1 MRSVISVAIVF
12 SIVGLDAPATVAAAE
27 PALPRAYLDTT
38 YAPPTGKT
46 IAVAAGGDLQAALDG
61 AQPGDAITLAAGAT
75 FRGPFV
81 LPNKPG
87 SGWITV
93 RTSAPDSSLPP
104 GTRVTPAHA
113 ALMPRLVAASGSVI
127 TTAPGAHHYR
137 FIGLEISPA
146 RGTYLRNLVFLGSPD
161 GSAAGLPHDIVFD
174 RCYLH
179 GDPSKGT
186 RRGIALNS
194 RATAII
200 DSHLADFKVV
210 GADSQAIC
218 GWNGPGPFKIVN
230 NYLEGAGENVMF
242 GGGDPTIHGLVPS
255 DIEIRRNHFAKP
267 LSWKIGH
274 PEYAGTP
281 WTVKNL
287 FELKNAQRVLIEGN
301 LFERNWAHAQAGFAV
316 LFKSANEEG
325 RAPWSVT
332 QDIYFR
338 NNIVRHSASGMK
350 VSGIDASGGQRTSR
364 IAIRNNLFTDIGG
377 PRWGGGGRL
386 FEFREGTADVVVE
399 RNTAFQTGAIII
411 AEGAPHAGFVYRY
424 NIAPHNEYGVK
435 GAGSGVGLSTL
446 ARYFPG
452 AVFEGNVLT
461 GRPDFRRLYPPGN
474 HFPATLEAAGL
485 RDLAARDYRPTFS
498 SRHKRAAVGGTDIGA
513 DLDALELSLG
523 STGPGSKTR
532 HPAEGRI
539 AGPGGTP

>member
-1 MRSVISVAIVF
+1 
-12 SIVGLDAPATVAAAE
+12 
-27 PALPRAYLDTT
+27 LPRAYVDTT

-46 IAVAAGGDLQAALDG
+46 IAVAAGGDFQAALDG
-61 AQPGDAITLAAGAT
+61 AQPGDVITLAAGAT
-75 FRGPFV
+75 FRGPFM

-93 RTSAPDSSLPP
+93 RTSALDSRLPP

-113 ALMPRLVAASGSVI
+113 ALMPKLVAASGSVI

-146 RGTYLRNLVFLGSPD
+146 RGMHLRNLVFLGSPD
-161 GSAAGLPHDIVFD
+161 GSAAGLPHDIIFD

-194 RATAII
+194 RATAVI
-200 DSHLADFKVV
+200 DSHLADFKVA

-274 PEYAGTP
+274 PNFAGTP

-301 LFERNWAHAQAGFAV
+301 LFEHNWAHAQAGFAI

-338 NNIVRHSASGMK
+338 NNIVRHSASGVK

-386 FEFREGTADVVVE
+386 FEIREGTADVVVE
-399 RNTAFQTGAIII
+399 HNTAFQTGAIII

-435 GAGSGVGLSTL
+435 GAGSGVGLPTL

-452 AVFEGNVLT
+452 AVFEGNVVT

-474 HFPATLEAAGL
+474 HFPATLEAAGF
-485 RDLAARDYRPTFS
+485 RDLAARDYRLTFS
-498 SRHKRAAVGGTDIGA
+498 SPHKRAAVGGTDIGA

-523 STGPGSKTR
+523 SAGPASKTR
-532 HPAEGRI
+532 PPAEGRI

>member
-1 MRSVISVAIVF
+1 VHRIAALIVLLAGPIVPSVF
-12 SIVGLDAPATVAAAE
+12 AAAE

-38 YAPPTGKT
+38 YAPPAGKT
-46 IAVAAGGDLQAALDG
+46 IAVAAGGDLQAALDA
-61 AQPGDAITLAAGAT
+61 AQPGDVIALAAGAT
-75 FRGPFV
+75 FRGPFM

-93 RTSAPDSSLPP
+93 RTSAADSSLPP

-113 ALMPRLVAASGSVI
+113 ALMPKLVAATGSVI

-137 FIGLEISPA
+137 FIGLEISPVP
-146 RGTYLRNLVFLGSPD
+146 GIYLRNLVLLASPD
-161 GSAAGLPHDIVFD
+161 GTAAGLPHDIIFD

-179 GDPSKGT
+179 GDPVKGT

-267 LSWKIGH
+267 LSWKIGD
-274 PEYAGTP
+274 PRYAGTP

-301 LFERNWAHAQAGFAV
+301 LFERNWAHAQAGFAI
-316 LFKSANEEG
+316 LFKSANEDG
-325 RAPWSVT
+325 KAPWSVT
-332 QDIYFR
+332 QDVHFR
-338 NNIVRHSASGMK
+338 SNVVRHSASGVK
-350 VSGIDASGGQRTSR
+350 ISGMDPSGGQRTSR

-386 FEFREGTADVVVE
+386 FELREGTANVIVE
-399 RNTAFQTGAIII
+399 HNTAFQTGAVIM
-411 AEGAPHAGFVYRY
+411 AEGAPNTGFVYRY
-424 NIAPHNEYGVK
+424 NITPHNEYGVK
-435 GAGSGVGLSTL
+435 GSGSGIGLSTL
-446 ARYFPG
+446 VRYFPG
-452 AVFEGNVLT
+452 AVFQGNVLS
-461 GRPDFRRLYPPGN
+461 GRPGYMRVYPPGN
-474 HFPATLEAAGL
+474 HFPATLGAAGFG
-485 RDLAARDYRPTFS
+485 DLAAGDYRLADS
-498 SRHKRAAVGGTDIGA
+498 SPNKRAAAGGADIGV
-513 DLDALELSLG
+513 DLDALELSQERAG
-523 STGPGSKTR
+523 PTPRTST
-532 HPAEGRI
+532 PAEGGI
-539 AGPGGTP
+539 AAPGGSQ